1 VRTASPDDPSLEIHW
16 RCEGDGRSLL
26 LGFPMLAS
34 QREVFGEPGEATLR
48 GYLERLTDA
57 YRVLLVDYPSIGGSC
72 TIHPDQLTAERVC
85 SDLLA
90 VADDAGF
97 DRFAYWGYSWG
108 SMVGL
113 QLATRSDRLSA
124 LVVGG
129 WVPLGGF
136 QHQALEGALLQV
148 DHPPES
154 AKVVLR
160 SDAQYAQWV
169 TFYRSVASWRER
181 DEVAKISCPRIVF
194 TGADATTDAGGI
206 PMPMAES
213 LRSLA
218 PELEALGWRVLEIP
232 DRDFTVVFDPDA
244 VVPRVRAELD
254 EVLGLGGGGGT
265 T

>member
-1 VRTASPDDPSLEIHW
+1 
-16 RCEGDGRSLL
+16 
-26 LGFPMLAS
+26 M
-34 QREVFGEPGEATLR
+34 
-48 GYLERLTDA
+48 
-57 YRVLLVDYPSIGGSC
+57 LLVDYPSIGGSD
-72 TIHPDQLTAERVC
+72 TIPTDQLTAARVC

-90 VADDAGF
+90 GADAAGF
-97 DRFAYWGYSWG
+97 DRFVYWGYSWG
-108 SMVGL
+108 GMAGL

-136 QHQALEGALLQV
+136 QAQALEGALLQV

-160 SDAQYAQWV
+160 SNAQYAQWV
-169 TFYRSVASWRER
+169 TYYRSVADWPER
-181 DEVAKISCPRIVF
+181 DAVAGITCPRVVF
-194 TGADATTDAGGI
+194 MGADAVTDAGGI
-206 PMPMAES
+206 PMPMAAT

-218 PELEALGWRVLEIP
+218 PELEASGWRVIEIP

-254 EVLGLGGGGGT
+254 ELLGFGDGGGT
-265 T
+265 A